1 MAVVYK
7 RKNEDIEALLERFKK
22 ECLKENIFKSIKT
35 KEYFKSSKERK
46 LEKILDNK
54 RREENERRNQN
65 RNNKKN
71 I

>member
-22 ECLKENIFKSIKT
+22 ECLKENIFKLIKT

-54 RREENERRNQN
+54 RREEYERRNKN
-65 RNNKKN
+65 RNSKSN

>member
-22 ECLKENIFKSIKT
+22 ECLKENIFKLIKT

-46 LEKILDNK
+46 LEKILNNK

>member
-1 MAVVYK
+1 VAVVYK

-22 ECLKENIFKSIKT
+22 ECLKENIFKLIKT

-54 RREENERRNQN
+54 RREEYERRNKN
-65 RNNKKN
+65 RNSKSN

>member
-7 RKNEDIEALLERFKK
+7 RKNEDIELLIERFKK
-22 ECLKENIFKSIKT
+22 ECNKEGIFRLIKA
-35 KEYFKSSKERK
+35 KEYYKSSNEIK
-46 LEKILDNK
+46 LEKILNNK